1 MPSPTLLIF
10 ITVFLDLIGFGI
22 VLPLL
27 PSYASSF
34 HVGDTAIGL
43 LVASFSLMQF
53 LLAHWWG
60 RLSDRIGRRPV
71 LLVGLIGSAAS
82 YLLFA
87 LAGNFWVLL
96 LSRMV
101 SGGMGATVNVAQA
114 YLADVT
120 PLDRRARAMGLIGA
134 AFGLG
139 FVVGPALGGMS
150 SRFGNAAPGLVAS
163 SLAAAN
169 FLLAWRW
176 LPESRRA
183 RSEHATKVPVH
194 WSRFLTAFS
203 AVLFST
209 VAFTVL
215 YVVFPLQLERALG
228 FDRRQS
234 AYFFVLIGIVSAIVQ
249 GGLIGRLVAR
259 LGERPLMIAGGL
271 VLALGLGLLP
281 FAFQAGPQR
290 GLPLLYTGLL
300 VLASGAAVIAPSA
313 AAYVSRVA
321 PPDEQGRALGLLQ
334 SVGAVARIGGP
345 VLAGAVAGHA
355 GASAAFFVASSAAGL
370 AGISAAISSRVVD
383 DGGGLRASAG
393 T

>member
-1 MPSPTLLIF
+1 
-10 ITVFLDLIGFGI
+10 
-22 VLPLL
+22 
-27 PSYASSF
+27 
-34 HVGDTAIGL
+34 
-43 LVASFSLMQF
+43 
-53 LLAHWWG
+53 
-60 RLSDRIGRRPV
+60 
-71 LLVGLIGSAAS
+71 
-82 YLLFA
+82 
-87 LAGNFWVLL
+87 
-96 LSRMV
+96 
-101 SGGMGATVNVAQA
+101 MGATVNVAQA